1 MRRSD
6 LPSFVVPAVLLPRRH
21 QLNNAAPAS
30 AVASAAAAASLP
42 AASEPLL
49 EGGVADDPGEREPHP
64 AEPGG
69 AGVFPEAGHADEQDD
84 NQLEVAENLPRG
96 YRVYAVSR
104 GEKLP

>member
-21 QLNNAAPAS
+21 QLNNAAAAS